1 MLSRRNV
8 RIKAMQQLYS
18 LSQDRELSFS
28 EAMTAFRKSIQDA
41 FLLYMLNLHS
51 LVKVCSFAS
60 EDANHRS
67 KKHIRSEEDKVF
79 TDKLYTNPKIQSLAT
94 NKPFQDALKKEGF
107 DKAIDDDLFRK
118 IYKEFAKEASYV
130 QYISNTET
138 TDEDTVEV
146 LLELYRA
153 CRRNELFNEIMDDLF
168 ASWADDKS
176 LVIGSVKKTIK
187 ALPVEGKFF
196 TEFLPDEETVEEVG
210 TTLLQRI
217 HDEGKE
223 LDQLI
228 EPLLENWDSERVAI
242 IDMILIKMG
251 VVEMKYLKTIPT
263 KVTIDE
269 YVELSK
275 MYSTDKS
282 KEFVN
287 GVLDKLLKVLQDQGM
302 IVKEGRGLLES

>member
-18 LSQDRELSFS
+18 LTQDRELSFP
-28 EAMTAFRKSIQDA
+28 EAMQAFRRSIQDA
-41 FLLYMLNLHS
+41 FLLYLLNLHS
-51 LVKVCSFAS
+51 LVKVCSIAT
-60 EDANHRS
+60 EDAGHRA
-67 KKHIRSEEDKVF
+67 KKHIKSEEDKLF
-79 TDKLYTNPKIQSLAT
+79 TDKLYNNSKILSLVQ
-94 NKPFQDALKKEGF
+94 NKPFQDSLKKEGF
-107 DKAIDDDLFRK
+107 EKAIDDDLFRK
-118 IYKEFAKEASYV
+118 IYKEFSKEASYI
-130 QYISNTET
+130 QFIAKQDT
-138 TDEDTVEV
+138 TDEDIVEI

-168 ASWADDKS
+168 SSWADDKS

-187 ALPVEGKFF
+187 ALPVDGKFF
-196 TEFLPDEETVEEVG
+196 NEFLPDEETVEEVG
-210 TTLLQRI
+210 TTLLKKI
-217 HDEGKE
+217 YHENGDLEK
-223 LDQLI
+223 LI
-228 EPLLENWDSERVAI
+228 EPLLENWDSERVAV

-251 VVEMKYLKTIPT
+251 VIEMKYLKTIPT

-287 GVLDKLLKVLQDQGM
+287 GVLDKILKILQEQGM